1 MSELSIYSRMYA
13 SPELREILG
22 RMRKLDKDGNI
33 KDAIRQGTSFLARK
47 LRQRLK
53 AGLSTD
59 PADVKQ
65 QTGNLLHSIRGK
77 VKRNKAGGLVGFSY
91 TGRWK
96 TGSSGNHAH
105 LVDRGT
111 DRRETQA
118 GYNRGRGGHGKNSH
132 SHVLGFYTI
141 TRNNDTDEA
150 LHKIEEGLNTAFYNI
165 MNGTK

>member
-13 SPELREILG
+13 SPELREVLG

-53 AGLSTD
+53 AGLSKD
-59 PADVKQ
+59 PADAKQ

-77 VKRNKAGGLVGFSY
+77 VKRNKAGGLVGFS
-91 TGRWK
+91 
-96 TGSSGNHAH
+96 SSGNHAH

-132 SHVLGFYTI
+132 SHALGFYTI

-150 LHKIEEGLNTAFYNI
+150 LRKIEEGLNTAFYNI

>member
-1 MSELSIYSRMYA
+1 
-13 SPELREILG
+13 
-22 RMRKLDKDGNI
+22 MRKLDKDGNI

-77 VKRNKAGGLVGFSY
+77 VKRNKAGGLVGFS
-91 TGRWK
+91 
-96 TGSSGNHAH
+96 SSGNHAH

-150 LHKIEEGLNTAFYNI
+150 LRKIEEGLNTAFYNI

>member
-13 SPELREILG
+13 SPELREVLG

-53 AGLSTD
+53 AGLSKD

-77 VKRNKAGGLVGFSY
+77 VKRNKAGGLVGFS
-91 TGRWK
+91 
-96 TGSSGNHAH
+96 SSGNHAH

-150 LHKIEEGLNTAFYNI
+150 LRKIEEGLNTAFYNI

>member
-1 MSELSIYSRMYA
+1 MYA
-13 SPELREILG
+13 SPELREVLG

-118 GYNRGRGGHGKNSH
+118 GQSW
-132 SHVLGFYTI
+132 TWW
-141 TRNNDTDEA
+141 TW
-150 LHKIEEGLNTAFYNI
+150 
-165 MNGTK
+165 